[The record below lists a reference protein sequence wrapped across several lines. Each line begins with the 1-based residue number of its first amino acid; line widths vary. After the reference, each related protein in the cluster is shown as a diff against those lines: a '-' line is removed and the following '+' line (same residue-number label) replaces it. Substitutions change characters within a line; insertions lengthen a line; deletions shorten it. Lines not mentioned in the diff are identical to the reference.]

1 MVAQRLNI
9 ALPSY
14 KVATPAS
21 FVAMHD
27 LWLIYNSLISSDGQE
42 ALTSPTDH
50 AS

>member
-9 ALPSY
+9 ALPSH
-14 KVATPAS
+14 KVATPVS

-27 LWLIYNSLISSDGQE
+27 LWLIYNSLISDGQE